1 MRAALAAVL
10 PPALLLAAAPAL
22 ACSLPADGGETPWR
36 RAVAKVKYLPETEA
50 MVELQARDRNVVQ
63 YIVLLDAP
71 RQVDGRCHWP
81 VEVRVE
87 GRLWKRF
94 LVTPDGGRVVEDRTR

>member
-1 MRAALAAVL
+1 MRNAFLIF
-10 PPALLLAAAPAL
+10 AAA
-22 ACSLPADGGETPWR
+22 SLPALGCEPPPDGGETPWR
-36 RAVAKVKYLPETEA
+36 RAVSKVKYLPETEA

-63 YIVLLDAP
+63 YVVLLDAP

-94 LVTPDGGRVVEDRTR
+94 LVTPDGKDVREDPRR